1 MVQSRE
7 TARASL
13 WAVAAGLRRHA
24 GRAGGRL
31 RHLQEP
37 DKPLFV
43 DHSHA
48 TGKVRGLL
56 CRPCNFSL
64 GFMRDDPRLTAAA
77 TEYLLKAAARDDKPK

>member
-1 MVQSRE
+1 MI
-7 TARASL
+7 
-13 WAVAAGLRRHA
+13 
-24 GRAGGRL
+24 
-31 RHLQEP
+31 
-37 DKPLFV
+37 V

-77 TEYLLKAAARDDKPK
+77 TEYLLKAAARDDRST